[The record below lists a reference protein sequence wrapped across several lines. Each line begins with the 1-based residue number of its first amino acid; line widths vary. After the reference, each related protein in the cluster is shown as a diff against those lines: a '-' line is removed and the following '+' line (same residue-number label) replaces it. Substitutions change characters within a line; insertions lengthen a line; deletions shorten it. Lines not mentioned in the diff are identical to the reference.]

1 MVVSTKIEASPGVSL
16 KSLVRGFV
24 LTKRTEGK
32 SPRTVEYYQENLRRF
47 LWYAERQG
55 WSDDIRSLSEWRIRD
70 FLGYVGTETNRWGL
84 EGNGS
89 ETSQRGASHSTL
101 YHYWVVLS
109 TFFNWLVRE
118 GFVGES
124 PVARIRPAKP
134 KPKVVVPYSGD
145 EVGRMLRICDHDY
158 EHNAKFAGS
167 RNRAMVLVLLDTG
180 IRLAELVNMKVR
192 DINTDTGYIR
202 VLGKG
207 SKERVVRIGKVT
219 QKALWRYLMCRG
231 YNDVEQLWL
240 TEEGRPMYDTG
251 VQSMVKRLKERA
263 GVTGAGG
270 VHRFRHTFALSFL
283 RSDGN
288 VFNLQYLLGHSD
300 LEMVRRYTST
310 LGMEDALRA
319 HEKASPADLLV
330 SSKVRCFGRRS

>member
-1 MVVSTKIEASPGVSL
+1 MK
-16 KSLVRGFV
+16 GFV

-32 SPRTVEYYQENLRRF
+32 SRRTAEYYEENLRRF
-47 LWYAERQG
+47 LWYADRQS
-55 WSDDIRSLSEWRIRD
+55 WPDDIRVLTEWQIRD

-84 EGNGS
+84 KGNGS
-89 ETSQRGASHSTL
+89 ETSQRSASHATL

-118 GFVGES
+118 GFIGES
-124 PVARIRPAKP
+124 PVARIRPSKP
-134 KPKVVVPYSGD
+134 KPKVVIPYSGD
-145 EVGRMLRICDHDY
+145 EIGRMLRVCDYDY
-158 EHNAKFAGS
+158 EHNARFVGS
-167 RNRAMVLVLLDTG
+167 RNRAMALVLLDTG
-180 IRLAELVNMKVR
+180 VRLAELVNMKIR
-192 DINTDTGYIR
+192 DINAETGHIR

-207 SKERVVRIGKVT
+207 NKERVVRIGKVA

-231 YNDVEQLWL
+231 RENVEQLWL

-263 GVTGAGG
+263 GVIGEGG
-270 VHRFRHTFALSFL
+270 VHRFRHSFALSFL

-310 LGMEDALRA
+310 LGMQDALKA
-319 HEKASPADLLV
+319 HEKASPVDLLDLQV
-330 SSKVRCFGRRS
+330 KRIMVCPQETQSE